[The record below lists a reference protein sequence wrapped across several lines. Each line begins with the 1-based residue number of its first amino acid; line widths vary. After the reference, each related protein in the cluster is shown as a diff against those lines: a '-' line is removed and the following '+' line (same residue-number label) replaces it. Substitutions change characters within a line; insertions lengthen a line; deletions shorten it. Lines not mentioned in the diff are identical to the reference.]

1 MFDQARIHGMKQIDC
16 FVYYNSNSKEA
27 DDDADDDIIFHDT
40 FQVES
45 ANFDTDDDNDEPISY
60 REIINKDFNT
70 PTGFE
75 EVTIVMVV
83 SRIKFV
89 NREFPPNSLLTIIQ
103 CTKVGMSPDI

>member
-83 SRIKFV
+83 FFMHNIV
-89 NREFPPNSLLTIIQ
+89 IAALTYTTSQFKSMKIIL
-103 CTKVGMSPDI
+103 ML